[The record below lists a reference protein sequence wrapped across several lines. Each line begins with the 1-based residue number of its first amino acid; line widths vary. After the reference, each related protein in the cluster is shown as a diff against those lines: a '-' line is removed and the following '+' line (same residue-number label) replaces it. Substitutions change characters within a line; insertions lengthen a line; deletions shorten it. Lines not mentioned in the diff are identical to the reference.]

1 MKRLVN
7 ILWLFIAS
15 LFCCGLAAT
24 PLISDWNLADG
35 LVSGRLFWFHLVMWL
50 GSASLLLGIW
60 IGKGIRISW
69 ADAGVLLYGLVV
81 WLHYDMDSNLAP
93 EKLLM
98 GGQLV
103 VCWFALRLLFA
114 RQRLLRPFLWGLWL
128 LVGLYECVLGIAQ
141 LYGHAASNHALF
153 NLTGTFFNPG
163 PYSGFLAVLL
173 PLAFHGTYAGQR
185 IVRAFSWACFF
196 MLLVILPAGMSRTAW
211 LAAAAGGVFVF
222 VVHHRTS
229 FMSYAKQYQAWTR
242 GIGILLIGAFIA
254 VSWTLYHFKK
264 DSADG
269 RFLMWRVACEAIAEN
284 RGIGTGLG
292 SFPAQ
297 YANAQAHYLET
308 GTAQERYV
316 AGCPPY
322 AFNEYL
328 QIGVEQGLIGLALFL
343 FLIGYLIYQ
352 GTKRRMYGAAGALLS
367 LAVFAFASYP
377 LQLPEFWVLLVCLGA
392 SCMGAEKVI
401 PQKAWV
407 VWTQRV
413 VLSLASI
420 FSVCIFMQVMGYYE
434 AYRSWNRVRS
444 LYENR
449 AYETAAK
456 GYERLYL
463 LLCHRP
469 EYLFETARSL
479 KETVREE
486 EAIRYLER
494 GTQVSSDPMMYYVL
508 AQCEQAIGR
517 YPEAEAHLLYAIRIL
532 PERIY
537 PYYLLA
543 LLYAEPAYYH
553 PEKLSTAIDTV
564 LHKKPKVESTAIR
577 EMREKVRKLRFHMK

>member
-1 MKRLVN
+1 
-7 ILWLFIAS
+7 
-15 LFCCGLAAT
+15 
-24 PLISDWNLADG
+24 
-35 LVSGRLFWFHLVMWL
+35 
-50 GSASLLLGIW
+50 
-60 IGKGIRISW
+60 
-69 ADAGVLLYGLVV
+69 
-81 WLHYDMDSNLAP
+81 
-93 EKLLM
+93 
-98 GGQLV
+98 
-103 VCWFALRLLFA
+103 
-114 RQRLLRPFLWGLWL
+114 
-128 LVGLYECVLGIAQ
+128 
-141 LYGHAASNHALF
+141 
-153 NLTGTFFNPG
+153 
-163 PYSGFLAVLL
+163 
-173 PLAFHGTYAGQR
+173 
-185 IVRAFSWACFF
+185 
-196 MLLVILPAGMSRTAW
+196 
-211 LAAAAGGVFVF
+211 
-222 VVHHRTS
+222 
-229 FMSYAKQYQAWTR
+229 MSYAKQYQAWTR

-269 RFLMWRVACEAIAEN
+269 RFLMWRVACEAIVEN

-352 GTKRRMYGAAGALLS
+352 GTKRRMYGATGALLS
-367 LAVFAFASYP
+367 LGVFAFASYP

-392 SCMGAEKVI
+392 SCMGAERAI
-401 PQKAWV
+401 PQKV
-407 VWTQRV
+407 GMVWTQRV
-413 VLSLASI
+413 ALSLASI
-420 FSVCIFMQVMGYYE
+420 LSVCIFMQVMGYYE

-456 GYERLYL
+456 GYERLYP

-479 KETVREE
+479 KETGREE

-553 PEKLSTAIDTV
+553 PEKLSAAIDTV